1 MSRPVAPEI
10 LAILDPWLET
20 RIAEWNALPPGERR
34 PTLPEAKGKVNVR
47 ALVAELGLPAG
58 QAQHFFRHVV
68 LRIPINAVAKEQGL
82 LPIGAFADEETS
94 EADKAVVARLKQ
106 AKSRNDDLS
115 KAVAEQAATIESQ
128 RREIVSLREQL
139 RLLEQ
144 TGQVVRTGRV
154 A

>member
-1 MSRPVAPEI
+1 MSRSIVPDI
-10 LAILDPWLET
+10 LAALEPWLEA
-20 RIAEWNALPPGERR
+20 RITDWKAQPEASRR

-47 ALVAELGLPAG
+47 GIVEALDLPTTH
-58 QAQHFFRHVV
+58 AQHFFRHAA
-68 LRIPINAVAKEQGL
+68 LRAAVNAVAKEQGL

-106 AKSRNDDLS
+106 AKTRNDDLS

-128 RREIVSLREQL
+128 RREIVALREQL